1 MTDDANVSHALDLR
15 PILGEIA
22 RQWQQIHP
30 GDLTAPEA
38 LNLLGVLSDI
48 TERVSVT
55 VDTPGGKVVSLPGA
69 DHHGA

>member
-1 MTDDANVSHALDLR
+1 MNDATNASHALDLR

-48 TERVSVT
+48 AERL
-55 VDTPGGKVVSLPGA
+55 DTDA
-69 DHHGA
+69 